1 MTIHKEEGNEDRKQ
15 LIARLTYDLPV
26 LRARLGISQEELA
39 EKIGMS
45 RQTYN
50 AIETGKKEMSW
61 MTFLAL
67 VAVFQNNAETYRMLK
82 TIDGIE
88 DKLMSIGTGKAD

>member
-1 MTIHKEEGNEDRKQ
+1 MNIHIEKGKTANNRKQ

-26 LRARLGISQEELA
+26 LRARLGVSQEELA

-50 AIETGKKEMSW
+50 AIETGKKEC
-61 MTFLAL
+61 L
-67 VAVFQNNAETYRMLK
+67 
-82 TIDGIE
+82 G
-88 DKLMSIGTGKAD
+88 